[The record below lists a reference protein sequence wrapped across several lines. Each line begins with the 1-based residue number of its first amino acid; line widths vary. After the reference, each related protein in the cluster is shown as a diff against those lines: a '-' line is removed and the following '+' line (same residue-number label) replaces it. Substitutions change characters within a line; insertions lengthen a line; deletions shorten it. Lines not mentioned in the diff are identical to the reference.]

1 MNFINDLPKEQKYS
15 MIQAINYK
23 PAEYVKK
30 KGEKEKI
37 ASFLINWFDVCL
49 NGKFVANI
57 FYSFLTLFIWLF
69 RYLKLKRL
77 NIVPIRGR

>member
-1 MNFINDLPKEQKYS
+1 MKFINDLPKEQKYS

-23 PAEYVKK
+23 PTEYVNKK
-30 KGEKEKI
+30 EEEKI

-57 FYSFLTLFIWLF
+57 FIHF
-69 RYLKLKRL
+69 
-77 NIVPIRGR
+77 